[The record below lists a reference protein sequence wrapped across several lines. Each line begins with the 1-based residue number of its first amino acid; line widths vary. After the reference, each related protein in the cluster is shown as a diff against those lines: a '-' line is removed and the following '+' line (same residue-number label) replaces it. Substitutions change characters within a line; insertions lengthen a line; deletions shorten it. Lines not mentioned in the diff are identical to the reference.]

1 MSFFRRLLLEQDKG
15 LWKATLTLYFKDDNT
30 QYVASSQSDGGTRYD
45 GVIENNDF
53 WSEDYGV
60 GFYLSIPSLAATIDM
75 VSVKF
80 IENNTGRELIPF
92 GPYHHTTVTGISCEY
107 WISKH
112 FQNIS
117 AGYYTVEITV
127 DPSSESVFDVVE
139 CNINDMNDI
148 PVGGPPA
155 SSKDTREYGYC
166 YCLSSVDSLEPDYA
180 TEGKGFK
187 VSMTK
192 I

>member
-15 LWKATLTLYFKDDNT
+15 VWKATLTLYFKDDNT

-60 GFYLSIPSLAATIDM
+60 GFCLTIDSLAATIDM

-80 IENNTGRELIPF
+80 IENSTGRELLPF
-92 GPYHHTTVTGISCEY
+92 GPYHQTTTWGICCEY

-117 AGYYTVEITV
+117 AGYYTVEITIE
-127 DPSSESVFDVVE
+127 PPTETIFDFLE
-139 CNINDMNDI
+139 CVIDDMYDI

-166 YCLSSVDSLEPDYA
+166 YCLSNIDSLKPDYA
-180 TEGKGFK
+180 TEGKGFI
-187 VSMTK
+187 VNMTK